1 MDKIKELEACER
13 SLREELADVRKR
25 LHDAKVAESGVA
37 VGDIVRGK
45 GDVLGRVCRVDPG
58 FGKAWVVVNP
68 TKKDG
73 TFGIAERNWF
83 SDWARVE
90 SGTEGAP
97 K

>member
-37 VGDIVRGK
+37 VGDIVRRKDG
-45 GDVLGRVCRVDPG
+45 VIGRVCRVDAT
-58 FGKAWVVVNP
+58 FTTAWVTVNP
-68 TKKDG
+68 KKKDG